1 MYIHYKREQEVSMN
15 HVVLL
20 THGEFSKGIAQSCEF
35 ILGNVPDLKALS
47 ITMETSMEQAAD
59 MLREAVESFGNQKVI
74 VVTDMAAGST
84 TQAALRIIPEYENVY
99 LLTGLN
105 LGLLIGLLMTDLTD
119 QKEENIKLLK
129 GIAAQAKDTI
139 LFLNDMDEQK
149 FPDQDGE
156 L

>member
-1 MYIHYKREQEVSMN
+1 MN

-47 ITMETSMEQAAD
+47 ITMETNMEQAAD

-129 GIAAQAKDTI
+129 SIAAQAKDTI

>member
-1 MYIHYKREQEVSMN
+1 MN

-35 ILGNVPDLKALS
+35 VLGNVPDLKALS

-59 MLREAVESFGNQKVI
+59 MLREAVELFGNQQVI

-84 TQAALRIIPEYENVY
+84 TQAALRIIPEYENVH

-129 GIAAQAKDTI
+129 SIAAQAKDTI

>member
-1 MYIHYKREQEVSMN
+1 MN

-35 ILGNVPDLKALS
+35 VLGNVPDLKALS

-129 GIAAQAKDTI
+129 SIAAQAKDTI

>member
-1 MYIHYKREQEVSMN
+1 MN

-59 MLREAVESFGNQKVI
+59 MLREAVESFRNQKVI

-129 GIAAQAKDTI
+129 SIAAQAKDTI

>member
-1 MYIHYKREQEVSMN
+1 MCIRDR
-15 HVVLL
+15 VLL

-129 GIAAQAKDTI
+129 SIAAQAKDTI

>member
-1 MYIHYKREQEVSMN
+1 M
-15 HVVLL
+15 
-20 THGEFSKGIAQSCEF
+20 
-35 ILGNVPDLKALS
+35 
-47 ITMETSMEQAAD
+47 
-59 MLREAVESFGNQKVI
+59 
-74 VVTDMAAGST
+74 
-84 TQAALRIIPEYENVY
+84 
-99 LLTGLN
+99 N

-129 GIAAQAKDTI
+129 SIAAQAKDTI

>member
-1 MYIHYKREQEVSMN
+1 MN

-20 THGEFSKGIAQSCEF
+20 THGEFLKGIAQSCEF

-129 GIAAQAKDTI
+129 SIAAQAKDTI

>member
-1 MYIHYKREQEVSMN
+1 MN

-129 GIAAQAKDTI
+129 SIAAQAKDTI
-139 LFLNDMDEQK
+139 LFLNDMMKESIPK
-149 FPDQDGE
+149 PNLRRIFP
-156 L
+156 

>member
-1 MYIHYKREQEVSMN
+1 MN

>member
-1 MYIHYKREQEVSMN
+1 MN

-59 MLREAVESFGNQKVI
+59 MLREAVESFGNQQVI

-129 GIAAQAKDTI
+129 SIAAQAKDTI

>member
-1 MYIHYKREQEVSMN
+1 MN

-59 MLREAVESFGNQKVI
+59 MLREAVESYGNQKVI

-129 GIAAQAKDTI
+129 SIAAQAKDTI

>member
-1 MYIHYKREQEVSMN
+1 MN

-35 ILGNVPDLKALS
+35 ILGNVPDLKVLS

-129 GIAAQAKDTI
+129 SIAAQAKDTI

>member
-1 MYIHYKREQEVSMN
+1 MN

-119 QKEENIKLLK
+119 QEEENIKLLK
-129 GIAAQAKDTI
+129 SIAAQAKDTI

>member
-1 MYIHYKREQEVSMN
+1 MN

-84 TQAALRIIPEYENVY
+84 TQAALRIIQEYENVY

-129 GIAAQAKDTI
+129 SIAAQAKDTI

>member
-1 MYIHYKREQEVSMN
+1 MN

-35 ILGNVPDLKALS
+35 SLGNVPDLKALS

-129 GIAAQAKDTI
+129 SIAAQAKDTI

>member
-1 MYIHYKREQEVSMN
+1 MN

-129 GIAAQAKDTI
+129 SIAAQAKDTI
-139 LFLNDMDEQK
+139 LFLDDMDEQK

>member
-1 MYIHYKREQEVSMN
+1 MN

-74 VVTDMAAGST
+74 VVTDMAAGSA

-129 GIAAQAKDTI
+129 SIAAQAKDTI

>member
-1 MYIHYKREQEVSMN
+1 MN

-35 ILGNVPDLKALS
+35 VLGNVPDLKALS

-59 MLREAVESFGNQKVI
+59 MLREAVELFGNQQVI

-105 LGLLIGLLMTDLTD
+105 LWLLIGLLMTDLTD

-129 GIAAQAKDTI
+129 SIAAQAKDTI

>member
-1 MYIHYKREQEVSMN
+1 MN

-47 ITMETSMEQAAD
+47 ITMETSMEHAVA
-59 MLREAVESFGNQKVI
+59 MLREAVGSFGNQPVI

-84 TQAALRIIPEYENVY
+84 TQAALRILPEYKNMY
-99 LLTGLN
+99 LVSGLN
-105 LGLLIGLLMTDLTD
+105 LGLLIGLLMAELTGN
-119 QKEENIKLLK
+119 KEEDIKLLEH
-129 GIAAQAKDTI
+129 ITVQAKDTI
-139 LFLNDMDEQK
+139 VLVDDMDEQEVQ
-149 FPDQDGE
+149 DQDGE

>member
-1 MYIHYKREQEVSMN
+1 MN

-47 ITMETSMEQAAD
+47 ITMETSMDQAAD

-129 GIAAQAKDTI
+129 SIAAQAKDTI

>member
-119 QKEENIKLLK
+119 QKEENVKLLK
-129 GIAAQAKDTI
+129 SIAAQAKDTI

>member
-35 ILGNVPDLKALS
+35 ILGDVPDLKALS

-129 GIAAQAKDTI
+129 SIAAQAKDTI
-139 LFLNDMDEQK
+139 LF
-149 FPDQDGE
+149 
-156 L
+156 

>member
-1 MYIHYKREQEVSMN
+1 MN
-15 HVVLL
+15 HVVPL

-129 GIAAQAKDTI
+129 SIAAQAKDTI

>member
-1 MYIHYKREQEVSMN
+1 MN

-129 GIAAQAKDTI
+129 SIAAQAKDMI

>member
-1 MYIHYKREQEVSMN
+1 MN

-119 QKEENIKLLK
+119 QKEENVKLLK
-129 GIAAQAKDTI
+129 SIAAQAKDTI
-139 LFLNDMDEQK
+139 SFLNDMDEQK

>member
-1 MYIHYKREQEVSMN
+1 MN

-129 GIAAQAKDTI
+129 SVAAQAKDTI

>member
-1 MYIHYKREQEVSMN
+1 MN

-119 QKEENIKLLK
+119 QKEENIKILK
-129 GIAAQAKDTI
+129 SIAAQAKDTI

>member
-1 MYIHYKREQEVSMN
+1 MN

-35 ILGNVPDLKALS
+35 VLGNVPDLKALS

-84 TQAALRIIPEYENVY
+84 TQAALRIIPEYENVH

-129 GIAAQAKDTI
+129 SIAAQAKDTI

>member
-1 MYIHYKREQEVSMN
+1 MN

-129 GIAAQAKDTI
+129 RIAAQAKDTI